1 MARYR
6 TSISLRLA
14 VGFAFSAGVLGL
26 ALLLTLNHLGRVRT
40 ASQRVSAYLEIRREV
55 THVRSLAEH
64 MLALQP
70 EIITPS
76 GPDWER
82 WSDLRGIADE
92 MREVMNPLD
101 ARFGQESEAVRNL
114 TEATALLQALLMQHS
129 PRTENPLPL
138 DRDTTV
144 ELRTQLDRII
154 ELSDRL
160 AASFAVRV
168 VDASEQAQS
177 AWAISIATAKIV
189 FPVALLVS
197 LLVVHYTQQSIVHPV
212 RTLIEGTKSLASGDL
227 GTRIELNG
235 PEEFSELA
243 DSFNRMAEVL
253 EQNQRQLVEA
263 EKLAT
268 VGRLAAGVAHE
279 INNPI
284 TVIIGYTKMLQGS
297 LGDNPEAREQLQD
310 IAEEAQQCRHI
321 VQSLL
326 DLSRPSEPA
335 PGEVINPSEVV
346 AEVVSMLQALQLTE
360 GVSIQESI
368 IDRPLPLA
376 IGRSR
381 LRQLTLNIA
390 RNALEVLQNVET
402 PRLRMDGYLRP
413 REKLP
418 AAGLKEGVAESNS
431 FLVLAF
437 ADNGPGIN
445 PDTRERLFEPFF
457 TTKADGMGLG
467 LAICYNIARA
477 HGGFIDV
484 SSRGEGG
491 TTVTVG
497 LPLTNSD

>member
-14 VGFAFSAGVLGL
+14 VGFALSAGVLGV
-26 ALLLTLNHLGRVRT
+26 ALLLTLNRLGRVRT
-40 ASQRVSAYLEIRREV
+40 ASQRVSSYVEVRREA
-55 THVRSLAEH
+55 THVRSLTEQLL
-64 MLALQP
+64 MRQP
-70 EIITPS
+70 GMVSPS
-76 GPDWER
+76 GVDWET
-82 WSDLRGIADE
+82 WSEFRDIADQV
-92 MREVMNPLD
+92 RQVMDPLD
-101 ARFGQESEAVRNL
+101 ARFGQESEGVRNL
-114 TEATALLQALLMQHS
+114 TEAAALLQALLMQYS
-129 PRTENPLPL
+129 PGRGGPAPPDERFN
-138 DRDTTV
+138 V
-144 ELRTQLDRII
+144 ELRAQLDQII

-160 AASFAVRV
+160 AISFDVRV

-177 AWAISIATAKIV
+177 AWAISIATAQIV

-197 LLVVHYTQQSIVHPV
+197 LLVVHYTQQSIIRPV
-212 RTLIEGTKSLASGDL
+212 RTLVEGTKSLASGDL
-227 GTRIELNG
+227 GTRIELQG
-235 PEEFSELA
+235 PEEFRELA
-243 DSFNRMAEVL
+243 ESFNRMAEVL
-253 EQNQRQLVEA
+253 EQNQRELVEA

-284 TVIIGYTKMLQGS
+284 TVIIGYTNMLQAS
-297 LGDNPEAREQLQD
+297 LGDNVKAREQLQN
-310 IAEEAQQCRHI
+310 ITEEAKQCRNI

-326 DLSRPSEPA
+326 DLARPSEPA

-346 AEVVSMLQALQLTE
+346 AEVLSMLQALQLTE
-360 GVSIQESI
+360 GVRIQESV
-368 IDRPLPLA
+368 IDRRLPLA

-381 LRQLTLNIA
+381 LRQLALNIA
-390 RNALEVLQNVET
+390 RNALEVLQNTED

-418 AAGLKEGVAESNS
+418 AASRKDGVAQSNS

-437 ADNGPGIN
+437 ADNGPGIS
-445 PDTRERLFEPFF
+445 PVVRERLFEPFF

-484 SSRGEGG
+484 QSEPETG

-497 LPLTNSD
+497 LPLTDSD

>member
-14 VGFAFSAGVLGL
+14 VGFALSAGVLGI

-40 ASQRVSAYLEIRREV
+40 ASQRVSAYLEIRREA
-55 THVRSLAEH
+55 THVRSLAEQ
-64 MLALQP
+64 LLVLQP
-70 EIITPS
+70 DLITPS
-76 GPDWER
+76 GPEWER
-82 WSDLRGIADE
+82 WGELRETADQI
-92 MREVMNPLD
+92 RQVMNPLD
-101 ARFGQESEAVRNL
+101 ARFGEESEAVRDL
-114 TEATALLQALLMQHS
+114 TEAAALLQALLMQYS
-129 PRTENPLPL
+129 PYSDAPPPPDE
-138 DRDTTV
+138 TV
-144 ELRTQLDRII
+144 SNEVRAQVDHII
-154 ELSDRL
+154 DLSDRL
-160 AASFAVRV
+160 AASFDVRV

-212 RTLIEGTKSLASGDL
+212 RTLVDGTKCLASGDL

-253 EQNQRQLVEA
+253 EQNQRELVEA

-284 TVIIGYTKMLQGS
+284 TVIIGYTKMLQAS
-297 LGDNPEAREQLQD
+297 LGDNPEARQQLRD

-346 AEVVSMLQALQLTE
+346 AEVISMLQALQLTE
-360 GVSIQESI
+360 GVRIQESV

-390 RNALEVLQNVET
+390 RNALEVLQEVEN
-402 PRLRMDGYLRP
+402 PCLRMDGYLRP

-418 AAGLKEGVAESNS
+418 AAGLKEGVAESSS

-477 HGGFIDV
+477 HGGFIDL
-484 SSRGEGG
+484 SSEGQGG